1 MKQVEVLRKQIQYYS
16 YIFSVI
22 VLLVLGQTIGNNGL
36 AYLAIALETIGLFT
50 VLVGENVA
58 DSFGRMIRFRRK
70 RSQYYNVVNLK
81 KCVFFLE
88 LVVGAICFLLLLFL
102 ADVIAAKIFGV
113 PNAAFIIRVLSPVI
127 LLRMFV
133 TLLTGYFQSFGA
145 HIPVAVTCVL
155 RQVLFLVLGRSFCF
169 KLYDYGV
176 NVAALLKND
185 DFKGMYAA
193 VGLALAMVITEVV
206 IFTGLLIFYFLS
218 DPSYDRRRCNNGLQK
233 TEDLRANILNFT
245 QVNAKGIGIAFVK
258 RLFPL
263 LALIALVQLEDMGM
277 YYGKYL
283 LICSI
288 PMLLIGARYYLLYA
302 RLNSV
307 IKTKDNRAIRENIS
321 IGIQYAWCI
330 GILATVLL
338 AVLAPQL
345 VQAFFDGDTVL
356 TTILQHGSI
365 LIVATSVL
373 SYLVVV
379 HVAHNRHLTW
389 FLTLLGTAVVFVLLC
404 LLMGGRLES
413 AVLAIVY
420 AGEIALIVGAVVL
433 CILTMSQ
440 YRVQL
445 EYIPIFV
452 LPLICVGVAGVIVLL
467 LCNLLAPHIG
477 NDVCLWLGLLLGSV
491 LYLVF
496 LGVCRVFSE
505 NEIDQLY
512 GKYGKMLLSVIF
524 K

>member
-22 VLLVLGQTIGNNGL
+22 VLLVFGQTIGNNGL

-70 RSQYYNVVNLK
+70 RSQYYNAVNLK
-81 KCVFFLE
+81 KCVFILE
-88 LVVGAICFLLLLFL
+88 IIVGVICFLLMLLL
-102 ADVIAAKIFGV
+102 ADGIATHIFGV

-145 HIPVAVTCVL
+145 HIPVAITCVL
-155 RQVLFLVLGRSFCF
+155 RQVLFLVLGRAFCF

-206 IFTGLLIFYFLS
+206 ILVGLLIFYFLS
-218 DPSYDRRRCNNGLQK
+218 DPSYDRKRCNNGLQK

-245 QVNAKGIGIAFVK
+245 QVNVRGIGIAFVK
-258 RLFPL
+258 RLFPI
-263 LALIALVQLEDMGM
+263 LAIICLTQLEDIGM

-288 PMLLIGARYYLLYA
+288 PVLLIGARYYLLYA
-302 RLNSV
+302 RLNSLL
-307 IKTKDNRAIRENIS
+307 KSKDSRAIRENIS
-321 IGIQYAWCI
+321 IGIQYAWCT

-338 AVLAPQL
+338 AVLAPHL
-345 VQAFFDGDTVL
+345 VLAFFEGDALL
-356 TTILQHGSI
+356 TSLLQHGAI
-365 LIVATSVL
+365 LIVAVTVL
-373 SYLVVV
+373 GYLVVV

-389 FLTLLGTAVVFVLLC
+389 FLTLLGSAVIFILLS
-404 LLMGGRLES
+404 LLMGSRLES
-413 AVLAIVY
+413 GILAIVY
-420 AGEIALIVGAVVL
+420 AGEISLIIGAVVL
-433 CILTMSQ
+433 CIFTMSQ
-440 YRVQL
+440 YHVQL

-452 LPLICVGVAGVIVLL
+452 FPLICVGVAGVIVLL
-467 LCNLLAPHIG
+467 LSNLLAPHIG
-477 NDVCLWLGLLLGSV
+477 NGICLWLGLLLGTV
-491 LYLVF
+491 LYIVF
-496 LGVCRVFSE
+496 LGICRVFSE

-512 GKYGKMLLSVIF
+512 GKFGKMLLSVIF